1 MAAVYSELSLEPLVS
16 FAEAVAEG
24 VERVIGAARRAFDE
38 SGWATTDAAGR
49 AAVIHRATA

>member
-1 MAAVYSELSLEPLVS
+1 LFLEPLAS
-16 FAEAVAEG
+16 IREAGAEG
-24 VERVIGAARRAFDE
+24 VGRVLGAARRAFDE